1 MAYSLAV
8 AKVINNLDFSKYLL
22 NFFYKYLISKIKV
35 FGMVYIHEKTVEK
48 SFNNG
53 ILYGLEVLKNYFSN

>member
-1 MAYSLAV
+1 
-8 AKVINNLDFSKYLL
+8 
-22 NFFYKYLISKIKV
+22 
-35 FGMVYIHEKTVEK
+35 MVYIHEKTVEK